1 MMIQPM
7 TPRPLARSLP
17 RRQVLRLGA
26 AALAAPL
33 AVSKLTPAQAAHEV
47 GPGYAYLPV
56 PTYVQQRPL
65 SCEYASAV
73 IAMAH
78 FGKWHSEWAFDE
90 VVPLSPNPHWGYRGN
105 INGTWGGTDDYGVYA
120 SPLIGPLASFGFW
133 SQPFYGAGDTKQLK
147 ALLTDGM
154 PVLVW
159 LGLFGDVG
167 FDEYMGSSRYLLV
180 PGMHVVV
187 ARGFDDAGV
196 YVSDPANGA
205 YKFYSWADFMWAWNV
220 LDGMSLGVGPVG

>member
-1 MMIQPM
+1 M
-7 TPRPLARSLP
+7 TTMLHRSLP
-17 RRQVLRLGA
+17 RRQALRLGLG
-26 AALAAPL
+26 ALAAPL
-33 AVSKLTPAQAAHEV
+33 ALAGVAPARAAHDV

-78 FGKWHSEWAFDE
+78 FGDWRSEWAFDAI
-90 VVPLSPNPHWGYRGN
+90 VPLSENPHWGYRGD
-105 INGTWGGTDDYGVYA
+105 INGAWGGTDDYGVYA
-120 SPLIGPLASFGFW
+120 APLVGPLNAFGYW
-133 SQPFYGAGDTKQLK
+133 TQAFYGAGDATQLK

-159 LGLFGDVG
+159 LGLFGDVS
-167 FDEYMGSSRYLLV
+167 FNEYMGNDRYRLV

-205 YKFYSWADFMWAWNV
+205 YKFFAWSDFMWAWNV
-220 LDGMSLGVGPVG
+220 LDGMALGVGPAG